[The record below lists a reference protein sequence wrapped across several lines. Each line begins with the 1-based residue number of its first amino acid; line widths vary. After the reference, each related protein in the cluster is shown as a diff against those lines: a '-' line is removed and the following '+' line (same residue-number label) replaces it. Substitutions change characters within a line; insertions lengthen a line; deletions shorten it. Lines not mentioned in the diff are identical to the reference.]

1 MALDTGTSSRYATYS
16 GKSREGKITKEKR
29 DLKQGFTLAE
39 LLIVVAI
46 IGILVSVS
54 IPIFTKQL
62 EKSREAVDL
71 ANLRSAYAAAVYNGQ
86 MTEFTT
92 TKPDGADPKTW
103 TWEGNYVC
111 EDGVQKKQH
120 FFYDP
125 ASGKMYHECPGKPCG
140 KGTAVDGGT
149 KPTFFGKGEYRG
161 DADVTDANIVI
172 FYESNEI
179 DKGEVSVYFGYA
191 NGNAV
196 IQH

>member
-1 MALDTGTSSRYATYS
+1 MGTPSRYATCS
-16 GKSREGKITKEKR
+16 GKCKEGKITKEKR
-29 DLKQGFTLAE
+29 DSEQGFTLAE

-92 TKPDGADPKTW
+92 TKPDGTDPRTW
-103 TWEGNYVC
+103 TWEGSYVC
-111 EDGVQKKQH
+111 ENGVPKQQP

-125 ASGKMYHECPGKPCG
+125 VSGKMYHACPDKPCG
-140 KGTAVDGGT
+140 KGTAADGGT

-161 DADVTDANIVI
+161 NADVTKANIVI
-172 FYESNEI
+172 YYESNQI
-179 DKGEVSVYFGYA
+179 DKGEISVYFGYPD
-191 NGNAV
+191 GTAV
-196 IQH
+196 IQHPKQ